1 MPLSITREN
10 INSLQGILSLFFVL
24 SQSSPCAFLALLQ
37 HFHLY
42 SALGSFAFMSL
53 LLWWI
58 LRPLKAETVSSSY
71 DLSQCLAKC
80 FTKKES
86 ESEVAQSCLTLCNPM
101 DCATPWTVACQA
113 PPSVGFSRQEY
124 WRGLPFLSPGDLP
137 EPGVKPVSLIPCI
150 GRCFFVFVFF
160 FF

>member
-1 MPLSITREN
+1 MRGKSHQSVRYSRNNQCLSNT
-10 INSLQGILSLFFVL
+10 SL
-24 SQSSPCAFLALLQ
+24 SPCFLDQKCVLLVRV
-37 HFHLY
+37 HD
-42 SALGSFAFMSL
+42 G
-53 LLWWI
+53 
-58 LRPLKAETVSSSY
+58 RVSSSY

-124 WRGLPFLSPGDLP
+124 WGELPFPFPGDLP
-137 EPGVKPVSLIPCI
+137 DPGKEPRSPTLQGDSLPSEPP
-150 GRCFFVFVFF
+150 GNPPRK
-160 FF
+160 